1 MSKSVLVLEENL
13 AIQGL
18 IASSLPLGLLSLHQE
33 SDPETFLQQARALKP
48 DLIFVSNE
56 DCSRGYQTLRQIR
69 EDRELSSTPLV
80 LLVNA
85 RDRLDQEV
93 MVELGVEDQVR
104 KPFEADNL
112 RAQIRKHLLENLPN
126 ALDSDAEELSTSV
139 EETPLF
145 DEEMMSLISE
155 APGIA
160 EDEAEVPEIDFASD
174 FDEPPEGQDDDAEL
188 DDLSLSDLPE
198 LAAEAKA
205 LMQGLAP
212 VAKPAYNVQEAEGFG
227 ANDTFFE
234 DLPES
239 SQIMEKSLI
248 PTLPKATEDSKGSRM
263 TDKTSAS
270 ANDEADLQLDEE
282 ISASDGAF
290 QNDEDFILDEDLVLD
305 DEVAASALAEP
316 ESELD
321 ALDRLKES
329 GLEDQMARGQG
340 TASAGVFVGSGSS
353 WGDASMNGI
362 EGSFFESNLEE
373 MDEETENG
381 GTTAAASEALE
392 INLETVE
399 GEAFEELVVS
409 EEDLK
414 EDEFVDLDFS
424 GGRDVRGIADEIDSA
439 RAVILD
445 EAKQLEETEEE
456 LETEATVLAKDAE
469 FLEEAEVEIEAEK
482 VALVEKAEVLEEVE
496 EELETE
502 KEMLIEKAVLLEKVA
517 VELEAAK
524 SVLSKEQAEVI
535 EAELDA
541 EETALAEE
549 SELLGEAEA
558 ELKAEE
564 LELLDEAA
572 LLEETEEELQ
582 AEAAALLADAGQ
594 LQEEQEELQAQETA
608 LVEAVELLEEEAEE
622 IMETEDDVFAEDAE
636 VLDELEPSLETAE
649 IADVEQNLD
658 ELDVY
663 AAAPATA
670 ESGGSGSG
678 GSASGSSA
686 SAAEMDTVLLDLT
699 PEDHANPPQD
709 SRDQV
714 ILAETVEHVVAGPLT
729 TTDDLDSF
737 MEVSSLEEMEADES
751 LEEIGAEEVRLLADE
766 EVVEGLGEEEMLGD
780 DDLAE
785 LQSLDEEMLALEEQ
799 EVEALSGLETL
810 EDEEDEVVP
819 AIFVETPD
827 EDLATWE
834 QAKERVREYALETFQ
849 EVLDEE
855 PAAAK
860 ESTDEAWEA
869 AEEAAEVL
877 EETAHQIADEISQEE
892 QTFANW
898 EHAEDEFM
906 QHERYAES
914 PELQLAGFG
923 EENQTADTATV
934 PKGDLEEIITRL
946 VGESVEKTLQSNMP
960 RGALEAA
967 VESLVQRS
975 VAQALD
981 KAIPKIIEQIIQG
994 VRDQSN

>member
-56 DCSRGYQTLRQIR
+56 DRSRGYQTLRQIR

-155 APGIA
+155 APGVA

-174 FDEPPEGQDDDAEL
+174 FDEPPEGPDDDAEL

-239 SQIMEKSLI
+239 SQIMGKSLI

-381 GTTAAASEALE
+381 ETTAAESEALE

-622 IMETEDDVFAEDAE
+622 IMETEDEVFAEDAE

-663 AAAPATA
+663 AAAPAAA

-737 MEVSSLEEMEADES
+737 MGVSSLEEMEADES

-898 EHAEDEFM
+898 EQAEDEFM
-906 QHERYAES
+906 QHERYAEA

-934 PKGDLEEIITRL
+934 LKGDLEKIITRL